1 MDTIVALSSGQ
12 GRAGIAV
19 VRVSGPHVRFVI
31 ETILGRA
38 LEPRLATLVT
48 VRLAH
53 GGVLDRCLALFFP
66 GPHSAT
72 GEDTLELHLHGSMG
86 VVRAALDLLT
96 SLHPEIRLAQAGEF
110 TRRSLENGKLD
121 LLGVEAL
128 GELLE
133 AETERQVAQA
143 QRLLQGDLTRNVEA
157 FRRDITELRALIE
170 ADIDFS
176 DEGDVPTNLWKTA
189 QIEASRLAQNLR
201 SLLAGAQRGERMREG
216 AVVAIIGP
224 PNVGKSSLINALS
237 GRDVAI
243 VSGQPGTTRDTLEAP
258 ISMDGWP
265 VILVDTAGL
274 RDSDDAVEREG
285 MRRARAVAERAALC
299 LRLVS
304 IDAPIMIEPPPGVET
319 LTICAKSDL
328 GTVPGVDTAVS
339 VARKEGLAD
348 LRQRITEKVAAS
360 FAGEAPVISRA
371 RQATAIL
378 QAAEALEAATAS
390 VLPEF
395 CAEDLRRAD
404 HALGKLLGVV
414 DIERVLD
421 RLFAGFCIG
430 K

>member
-19 VRVSGPHVRFVI
+19 LRVSGPQVRFVI
-31 ETILGRA
+31 ETICRRA
-38 LEPRLATLVT
+38 LQPRLATLVT
-48 VRLAH
+48 IRSTDDS
-53 GGVLDRCLALFFP
+53 VLDRCLAIFFP

-72 GEDTLELHLHGSMG
+72 GEDTLELHVHGSPG
-86 VVRAALDLLT
+86 VVRAALGLLT
-96 SLHPEIRLAQAGEF
+96 SLHPGIRLAHAGEF

-143 QRLLQGDLTRNVEA
+143 QRLLQGDLARRIEA
-157 FRRDITELRALIE
+157 FRQDITELRALIE

-176 DEGDVPTNLWKTA
+176 DEGDVPTHLWTTA
-189 QIEASRLAQNLR
+189 QSEALGVAQNLR

-237 GRDVAI
+237 GRDIAI
-243 VSGQPGTTRDTLEAP
+243 VSQQPGTTRDTLEAP
-258 ISMDGWP
+258 VSLDGWP

-274 RDSDDAVEREG
+274 RSSEDAIEREG
-285 MRRARAVAERAALC
+285 MRRAWAVAERAALC

-304 IDAPIMIEPPPGVET
+304 IDVPVMVEKPVGIET
-319 LTICAKSDL
+319 LTIGTKSDL
-328 GTVPGVDTAVS
+328 GAVPDVDIVVS
-339 VARKEGLAD
+339 VARDESLLE
-348 LRQRITEKVAAS
+348 LRKRIAERIAAG
-360 FAGEAPVISRA
+360 FDGEVPVISRA
-371 RQATAIL
+371 RQAIAIRH
-378 QAAEALEAATAS
+378 AAEALEAAADAA
-390 VLPEF
+390 LPEL
-395 CAEDLRRAD
+395 CAEDLRRAS
-404 HALGKLLGVV
+404 HALGELLGVIDV
-414 DIERVLD
+414 ERVLD